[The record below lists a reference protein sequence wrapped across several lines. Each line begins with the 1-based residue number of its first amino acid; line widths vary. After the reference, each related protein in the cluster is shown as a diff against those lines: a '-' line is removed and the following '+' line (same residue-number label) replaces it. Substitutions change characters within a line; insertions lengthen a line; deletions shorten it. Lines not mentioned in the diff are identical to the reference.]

1 MFATGSIGMVSAL
14 VQTNP
19 EAMNAELA
27 DQDLEAVDELDKEL
41 REEGINVR
49 CTLSHNPFKN
59 IHLNCHRLR
68 KFTFL
73 RILTY
78 ERHTFLTDDGTNVA
92 CDVGERDGPRWNDGG

>member
-1 MFATGSIGMVSAL
+1 MFATGPIGMVSAL

-49 CTLSHNPFKN
+49 VYY
-59 IHLNCHRLR
+59 
-68 KFTFL
+68 FTQS
-73 RILTY
+73 I
-78 ERHTFLTDDGTNVA
+78 EN
-92 CDVGERDGPRWNDGG
+92 

>member
-1 MFATGSIGMVSAL
+1 MINVCNGQINRGDPVDLFKLKLHVFATGPIGMVSAL

-49 CTLSHNPFKN
+49 LLFYTISCKLFILPY
-59 IHLNCHRLR
+59 CHDSGQNM
-68 KFTFL
+68 
-73 RILTY
+73 I
-78 ERHTFLTDDGTNVA
+78 
-92 CDVGERDGPRWNDGG
+92 

>member
-1 MFATGSIGMVSAL
+1 MFATGPIGMVSAL

-49 CTLSHNPFKN
+49 FALTQSVTNHSVFMIVTGSVQSTLG
-59 IHLNCHRLR
+59 
-68 KFTFL
+68 
-73 RILTY
+73 TY
-78 ERHTFLTDDGTNVA
+78 VSTSTWIKKGSAAMVA
-92 CDVGERDGPRWNDGG
+92 IDRSAGVTPEMN

>member
-1 MFATGSIGMVSAL
+1 MLSFCVSHLNVCNGHVNSGVLVDLFKLKLHMFATGPIGMVSAL

-49 CTLSHNPFKN
+49 FALLHNQLL
-59 IHLNCHRLR
+59 I
-68 KFTFL
+68 
-73 RILTY
+73 IQSS
-78 ERHTFLTDDGTNVA
+78 
-92 CDVGERDGPRWNDGG
+92 